1 MVNLNFI
8 LFGET
13 MYRLCYCLSA
23 HLLKV
28 HLKFLF
34 LGDCFS
40 QFYTLDARYLCVL
53 SRTQTLKNFT
63 SEKFLE
69 AVGDRN
75 LMENLYLVTCA
86 RTFSTESDFSET

>member
-1 MVNLNFI
+1 
-8 LFGET
+8 
-13 MYRLCYCLSA
+13 MYRLCHCLSA
-23 HLLKV
+23 QLLKV

-69 AVGDRN
+69 AVGDCN
-75 LMENLYLVTCA
+75 LMKNLYLFTCA